1 VYRGDFNEILHSHER
16 STGACPSNA
25 MAEFRDFINQS
36 ALMDLPLREGD
47 FTWSRS
53 GDDSVASR
61 LDRFF
66 VSVDWEEFF
75 PYMIQKRIARPLSDH
90 FPICLEISVCVRGKS
105 PFILRICG

>member
-1 VYRGDFNEILHSHER
+1 MYEGNFNEILHFHER
-16 STGACPSNA
+16 TTGVCPSNA

-36 ALMDLPLREGD
+36 ALVDLPLRGGD

-75 PYMIQKRIARPLSDH
+75 QI
-90 FPICLEISVCVRGKS
+90 
-105 PFILRICG
+105 